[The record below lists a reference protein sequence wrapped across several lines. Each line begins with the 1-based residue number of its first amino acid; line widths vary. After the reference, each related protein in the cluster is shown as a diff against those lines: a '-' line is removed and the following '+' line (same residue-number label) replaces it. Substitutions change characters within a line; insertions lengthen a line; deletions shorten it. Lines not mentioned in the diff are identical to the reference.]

1 MIIKNEIS
9 FKYLINIKMLN
20 IREKNLRLD
29 CFRILKFLYQQNE
42 AERNL
47 EDLKFEEDCY
57 FSDEYDYLYI

>member
-1 MIIKNEIS
+1 
-9 FKYLINIKMLN
+9 MLN
-20 IREKNLRLD
+20 IREKNLKLD